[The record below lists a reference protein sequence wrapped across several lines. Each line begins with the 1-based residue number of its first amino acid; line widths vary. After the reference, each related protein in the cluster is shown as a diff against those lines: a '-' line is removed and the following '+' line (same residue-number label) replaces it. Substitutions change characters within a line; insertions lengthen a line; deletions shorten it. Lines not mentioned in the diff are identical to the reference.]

1 MNIPHSI
8 SLLFAACTVITS
20 LAFADSPAMMD
31 SLENS
36 NIEPVFMDN
45 EMDARPAAEDSV
57 SEKNIPAAPKALNE
71 PEKTETV
78 TTGTILNQPVNAYK
92 PMLMRKLDFPRRGMT
107 EDKVKNE
114 LGRPTEIKSAIGQ
127 PPISQWVYDDRIVYF
142 EYAKVLH
149 VVAK

>member
-8 SLLFAACTVITS
+8 GLLFAACTVMTS
-20 LAFADSPAMMD
+20 LAFAESPAMMD
-31 SLENS
+31 SLENT

-45 EMDARPAAEDSV
+45 EMDARPAAEDSPT
-57 SEKNIPAAPKALNE
+57 EKNMHAAANAISE
-71 PEKTETV
+71 QKTTESV
-78 TTGTILNQPVNAYK
+78 TTGTILNQPDNAYK
-92 PMLMRKLDFPRRGMT
+92 PMLMRKLNFPRRGMT

-114 LGRPTEIKSAIGQ
+114 LGSPTEIKSAIGK
-127 PPISQWVYDDRIVYF
+127 PPISQWIYEDRIVYF